1 MSLVKAESQLG
12 KIKARWTLWNY
23 SLIIRLWEIQGE
35 FRLHLFWR
43 SCFVSEID
51 GQLYPQ
57 NKLASF
63 LIGKNSFRSGVVSTS
78 ARIGFALKDK
88 WCRNKMQG
96 GLEAWGWVLFPKTK
110 KERKKYPNSSF
121 LWFAERTQH
130 GGHNQ
135 GTETLTS
142 WLLNFSLKRAIRSKR
157 SKLCDT

>member
-12 KIKARWTLWNY
+12 KIKAWWTLWNY

-63 LIGKNSFRSGVVSTS
+63 LIGKNSFRNGVVSTS

-96 GLEAWGWVLFPKTK
+96 GLAAWGWVLFPKTK
-110 KERKKYPNSSF
+110 KKGKISRQLFVVICRKDAARGVQPRDRDQ
-121 LWFAERTQH
+121 AE
-130 GGHNQ
+130 
-135 GTETLTS
+135 S
-142 WLLNFSLKRAIRSKR
+142 AALLRLSLLGS
-157 SKLCDT
+157 

>member
-12 KIKARWTLWNY
+12 KIKAWWTLWNY

-63 LIGKNSFRSGVVSTS
+63 LIGENSFRNGVVSTS

-88 WCRNKMQG
+88 RCRNKMQG
-96 GLEAWGWVLFPKTK
+96 GLAAWGWVLFPKTK
-110 KERKKYPNSSF
+110 KKGNISRQLF
-121 LWFAERTQH
+121 LVIRREDAARWVQPRDRDRAE
-130 GGHNQ
+130 
-135 GTETLTS
+135 S
-142 WLLNFSLKRAIRSKR
+142 AALLRLSLLGS
-157 SKLCDT
+157 